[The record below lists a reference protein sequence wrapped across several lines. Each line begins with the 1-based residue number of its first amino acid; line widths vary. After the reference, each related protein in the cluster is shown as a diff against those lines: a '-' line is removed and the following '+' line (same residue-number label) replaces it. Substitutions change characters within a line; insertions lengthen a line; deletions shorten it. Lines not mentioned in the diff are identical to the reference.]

1 MKKEYIMPTMRI
13 VVLRHKAHLLSGS
26 FPETKKVDV
35 YQDEIRDEEYVM

>member
-13 VVLRHKAHLLSGS
+13 VVLRHKAHLLADS

-35 YQDEIRDEEYVM
+35 YQDEISKEEYVM